1 MGFMET
7 TDHIIDP
14 NLAERETKPAMLR
27 GWRRKCPNCGTG
39 PLLKGYLTVRDT
51 CEVCSEELCHHRA
64 DDGPAYV
71 TILICGHLL
80 APLMLIIFETFRP
93 NALVLTVGFMIA
105 FVALA
110 LYMLPRIKGV
120 FVGLQWAKRMHGFG
134 RDVAPVAAE

>member
-1 MGFMET
+1 MENN
-7 TDHIIDP
+7 DHIIDP
-14 NLAERETKPAMLR
+14 NVAEREAKPAMLR

-51 CEVCSEELCHHRA
+51 CEVCSEELYHHRA

-80 APLMLIIFETFRP
+80 APLIMFVFETFRP
-93 NALVLTVGFMIA
+93 NALVLTVGFMVA